1 MAAVLMM
8 VTIIVSERLG
18 SRFNGGAN
26 TVCTQRGG
34 EDRDTQAEDDH
45 RIIDLCEGT
54 RADCIMSVVL
64 MIIRKDMSKAIATD
78 TVDAIDTA

>member
-1 MAAVLMM
+1 MAAVLTM
-8 VTIIVSERLG
+8 VTIIISERLG

-34 EDRDTQAEDDH
+34 EDRDTQAEDDC

-64 MIIRKDMSKAIATD
+64 MSKAKATD
-78 TVDAIDTA
+78 TADAIDTA